1 MDSVCADTSLTQ
13 QPAEIEVMDQ
23 EAAPAIQDPAVDS
36 TDNQAETVANPTEQ
50 PQPEKPQP
58 EVKPSQPEQPQ
69 TYDDLF
75 PSLPTAA
82 PGTKLFLS

>member
-1 MDSVCADTSLTQ
+1 M
-13 QPAEIEVMDQ
+13 
-23 EAAPAIQDPAVDS
+23 DS

-58 EVKPSQPEQPQ
+58 EVKPEQPQ

-82 PGTKLFLS
+82 PGINLFLSRFLIASLFQWSYKTVVVKHLFCR

>member
-1 MDSVCADTSLTQ
+1 M
-13 QPAEIEVMDQ
+13 
-23 EAAPAIQDPAVDS
+23 DS
-36 TDNQAETVANPTEQ
+36 TDNQAETVANPTEP

-58 EVKPSQPEQPQ
+58 EVKPEQPQ

-82 PGTKLFLS
+82 PGIKLFF

>member
-1 MDSVCADTSLTQ
+1 M
-13 QPAEIEVMDQ
+13 
-23 EAAPAIQDPAVDS
+23 DS

-58 EVKPSQPEQPQ
+58 EVKPEQPQ

-82 PGTKLFLS
+82 PGIKLFLSRFLITSLFQRSYNLYLSNIVFANDLIFIFYHEN